1 MPGKKA
7 LELKSVEVKAL
18 ADAINGAKGIAL
30 VDYRGITV
38 DADTTLRT
46 NLRNANV
53 DYRVAKNTLIK
64 LAVKGTEYEGITE
77 YLVGPTA
84 IAISHDDCTAPA
96 RIMASTVSEVESFE
110 FKGGWAEGNIYD
122 KAGIE
127 QLSKIPSKEVLIA
140 KILGGFNAPVT
151 SLAYV
156 IKAIADKKEQEANA

>member
-7 LELKSVEVKAL
+7 LELKSAEVKAL
-18 ADAINGAKGIAL
+18 AEAIEGAKGIAL

-53 DYRVAKNTLIK
+53 EYRVAKNTLIK

-77 YLVGPTA
+77 FLEGPTA
-84 IAISHDDCTAPA
+84 IAISHEDCTAPA
-96 RIMASTVSEVESFE
+96 RIMAKTVDSVETFN
-110 FKGGWAEGNIYD
+110 F
-122 KAGIE
+122 KAGWVEGQVYDAKGVEEIA
-127 QLSKIPSKEVLIA
+127 KIPSKEVLIA
-140 KILGGFNAPVT
+140 KVLGGFNAPIT

-156 IKAIADKKEQEANA
+156 IKAIAEKQEANA